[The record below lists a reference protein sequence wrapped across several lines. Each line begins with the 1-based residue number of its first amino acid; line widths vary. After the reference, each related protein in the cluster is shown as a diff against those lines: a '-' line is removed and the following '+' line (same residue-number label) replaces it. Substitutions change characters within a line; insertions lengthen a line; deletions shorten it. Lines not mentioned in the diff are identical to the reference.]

1 MLANPFS
8 LKRMGI
14 LGMNQRNV
22 DFIARYNDRRFYPLV
37 DDKLKTKQ
45 AAIKANI
52 SVPQLIGVI
61 SHQFEIKSAL
71 EKFQQL
77 EQFVIKPAQ
86 GSGGKGILVITAR
99 EGDHYLKP
107 SGEPMSLLDIQ
118 RHISNTLSGLYSLG
132 GRNDVAMVEELVNF
146 DPRFND
152 YSYQGV
158 PDIRV
163 IIFKGF
169 PVMAMMRCST
179 QDSDGKANLHQGA
192 VGVGLDISTGKSLFA
207 VQNDR
212 LIEHHPDTKK
222 AFNELDIPHWH
233 TILELS
239 TACFEMTH
247 LGYLGADIVLD
258 EKLGP
263 LILEVNARPGLA
275 IQIANQI
282 GLAHRLKTIEQ
293 LEVNEFGHTGL
304 SIEERVNWSI
314 DNF

>member
-1 MLANPFS
+1 MLANPFT

-14 LGMNQRNV
+14 LGMNRRNV
-22 DFIARYNDRRFYPLV
+22 DFIARYNNRRYYPLV

-45 AAIKANI
+45 AALKAGI
-52 SVPQLIGVI
+52 SVPELIGVI
-61 SHQFEIKSAL
+61 SHQFEIKPAL
-71 EKFQQL
+71 DKFL
-77 EQFVIKPAQ
+77 LLNQFVIKPAQ
-86 GSGGKGILVITAR
+86 GSGGKGILVIVGR
-99 EGDHYLKP
+99 DGDHFLKP
-107 SGEPMSLLDIQ
+107 SGEVVTLMDIQ

-132 GRNDVAMVEELVNF
+132 GRNDVAMVENLVSF

-179 QDSDGKANLHQGA
+179 EDSDGKANLHQGA
-192 VGVGLDISTGKSLFA
+192 VGVGLDIATGKSLFA
-207 VQNDR
+207 VQNGL
-212 LIEHHPDTKK
+212 LIERHPDTDKR
-222 AFNELDIPHWH
+222 FDELDIPHWQ
-233 TILELS
+233 TILQLS
-239 TACFEMTH
+239 AACFEMTH

-275 IQIANQI
+275 IQIANQV
-282 GLAHRLKTIEQ
+282 GLGKRLEAVEN
-293 LEVNEFGHTGL
+293 LEHFEL
-304 SIEERVNWSI
+304 SVDERVQWSI
-314 DNF
+314 DQWQH

>member
-1 MLANPFS
+1 MLANPFT

-14 LGMNQRNV
+14 LGMNKRNV
-22 DFIARYNDRRFYPLV
+22 DFIARYNDRRYYPLV

-45 AAIKANI
+45 AAIKAGI
-52 SVPQLIGVI
+52 SVPHLIGVV

-71 EKFQQL
+71 SKFQTL
-77 EQFVIKPAQ
+77 ERFVIKPAQ
-86 GSGGKGILVITAR
+86 GSGGKGILVIVGR
-99 EGDHYLKP
+99 EGDHFLKP
-107 SGEPMSLLDIQ
+107 SGDNITLMDIQ

-132 GRNDVAMVEELVNF
+132 GRNDVAMVEDLVNF

-152 YSYQGV
+152 YSFQGV

-179 QDSDGKANLHQGA
+179 KASDGKANLHQGA
-192 VGVGLDISTGKSLFA
+192 VGVGLDIANGKSLFA
-207 VQNDR
+207 VQNDH
-212 LIEHHPDTKK
+212 LVDVHPDTQKPFSK
-222 AFNELDIPHWH
+222 LEIPHWQ
-233 TILELS
+233 TILTLS
-239 TACFEMTH
+239 AGCYEMTH

-258 EKLGP
+258 YELGP

-282 GLAHRLKTIEQ
+282 GLSHRLQTIEQ
-293 LEVNEFGHTGL
+293 LEHSEL
-304 SIEERVNWSI
+304 SMDERVQWSV
-314 DNF
+314 DQWGH

>member
-1 MLANPFS
+1 MLANPFT
-8 LKRMGI
+8 LRRMGI

-37 DDKLKTKQ
+37 DDKLKTKK
-45 AAIKANI
+45 AALKAGI
-52 SVPQLIGVI
+52 SVPHLIGVV

-71 EKFQQL
+71 AKFQKL
-77 EQFVIKPAQ
+77 DKFVIKPAQ
-86 GSGGKGILVITAR
+86 GSGGKGILVIVGR
-99 EGDHYLKP
+99 EGDHFLKP
-107 SGEPMSLLDIQ
+107 SGDKISLMDIQ

-132 GRNDVAMVEELVNF
+132 GRNDVAMVEDLVNF

-179 QDSDGKANLHQGA
+179 KDSDGKANLHQGA

-207 VQNDR
+207 VQNDTLVER
-212 LIEHHPDTKK
+212 HPDTQKP
-222 AFNELDIPHWH
+222 FNELHIPHWDV
-233 TILELS
+233 ILKLS
-239 TACFEMTH
+239 AACYEMTH

-258 EKLGP
+258 NELGP

-282 GLAHRLKTIEQ
+282 GLAHRLHAIEA
-293 LEVNEFGHTGL
+293 LEHSEL
-304 SIEERVNWSI
+304 SVDERVEWSI
-314 DNF
+314 NQWSQK

>member
-1 MLANPFS
+1 MITSPFT

-14 LGMNQRNV
+14 MGMNQRNV
-22 DFIARYNDRRFYPLV
+22 DYIARYNDRRYYPLV
-37 DDKLKTKQ
+37 DDKLKTKH
-45 AAIKANI
+45 AAIKAGI
-52 SVPQLIGVI
+52 SVPTLIGKV
-61 SHQFEIKSAL
+61 SHQFEIKPAL
-71 EKFQQL
+71 ERLKQL
-77 EQFVIKPAQ
+77 NQFVVKPAQ
-86 GSGGKGILVITAR
+86 GSGGKGILVITGR
-99 EGDHYLKP
+99 DGEYFLKP
-107 SGEPMSLLDIQ
+107 SGDRISLMDVQ

-179 QDSDGKANLHQGA
+179 ESSDGKANLHQGA
-192 VGVGLDISTGKSLFA
+192 VGVGLSIATGKSLFA

-212 LIEHHPDTKK
+212 LITHHPDTNKS
-222 AFNELDIPHWH
+222 FEELDIPHWE
-233 TILELS
+233 TILTLS
-239 TACFEMTH
+239 ASCFEMTH

-258 EKLGP
+258 NELGP

-282 GLAHRLKTIEQ
+282 GLKHRLETIEAM
-293 LEVNEFGHTGL
+293 EHPEMSVAD
-304 SIEERVNWSI
+304 RVQWSR
-314 DNF
+314 DHWS